1 MGLANRVFNF
11 PKKTEQSV
19 KRKYWWE
26 EVIFPRKF
34 LGVFFHSFMETSNVK
49 RAKVFYNPL
58 LNTVG
63 MHNGLWLINKTRL
76 KLKHFLFFHYKRLY
90 INNNTCSMP
99 YNIITLGHLT
109 IYCISAPLGVAYM
122 YRPLSQCGYL
132 DFTPFKL
139 IIKLNWGRVRNDGFG
154 YSYV

>member
-1 MGLANRVFNF
+1 MNLLTLANSWETSTRHARETTNPMGLANRVFNF

-63 MHNGLWLINKTRL
+63 MHNGL
-76 KLKHFLFFHYKRLY
+76 
-90 INNNTCSMP
+90 
-99 YNIITLGHLT
+99 
-109 IYCISAPLGVAYM
+109 
-122 YRPLSQCGYL
+122 
-132 DFTPFKL
+132 
-139 IIKLNWGRVRNDGFG
+139 
-154 YSYV
+154 